1 MAKFPIPSFNFSV
14 KIEGSDIE
22 CSEVTGLKGSV
33 EFHEVR
39 SGTHNNLLFK
49 IPTKVTYGDVTF
61 KKGVIREDNRQ
72 LLDKIKAKM
81 DMNSPYGFKTQ
92 WDDISIVL
100 KDEGQDNMYQW
111 TMINPSLISWEF
123 SALNAMSNEIAF
135 ETLVFNC
142 IEVQTKI
149 F

>member
-14 KIEGSDIE
+14 TIEGSVIE

-49 IPTKVTYGDVTF
+49 VPTKVTFGDITF
-61 KKGVIREDNRQ
+61 KKGVIRDDNKQ
-72 LLDKIKAKM
+72 LLNKMKSKI
-81 DMNSPYGFKTQ
+81 DMNANYSFKAQ
-92 WDDISIVL
+92 WSDITIVL
-100 KDEGQDNMYQW
+100 KDEGQKNMYQW

-123 SALNAMSNEIAF
+123 SPLNAMSNEIAF
-135 ETLVFNC
+135 ESLVFNC
-142 IEVQTKI
+142 IEIKTII